1 MNAGPA
7 ASDADHGDRP
17 ASELF
22 RAVGGRVRALR
33 LERGL
38 TLDELSHR
46 SGVSRRMITMLEAG
60 ETNASLG
67 TLDKLA
73 HALGCAFADLVV
85 ERPMAPL
92 VPERAE
98 AREPVWEDGRGSSAR
113 LLVARSMV
121 ATTEL
126 WLWELAPGGRYEAEA
141 DPAGSEEIL
150 LVGAGRLV
158 LEVGTGE
165 LDLVAGQYLRLPS
178 DAPYAYRNPARTTA
192 QFLRVILAP

>member
-1 MNAGPA
+1 MIAGPA
-7 ASDADHGDRP
+7 HAGPSGPDP
-17 ASELF
+17 ASALF
-22 RAVGGRVRALR
+22 QAVGGRVRAFR
-33 LERGL
+33 LDRHL
-38 TLDELSHR
+38 TLDDLSQR

-73 HALGCAFADLVV
+73 RALNCPFADLVV
-85 ERPMAPL
+85 GRPVAPL
-92 VPERAE
+92 VPERTE
-98 AREPVWEDGRGSSAR
+98 AQEPVWEDAQGSSAR

-126 WLWELAPGGRYEAEA
+126 WLWKLAAGARYEAEA

-150 LVGAGRLV
+150 LVRSGHLVVEAGDR
-158 LEVGTGE
+158 E
-165 LDLVAGQYLRLPS
+165 LSLAAGDYLRLPS
-178 DAPYAYRNPARTTA
+178 DAPYAYRNPARRSV

>member
-1 MNAGPA
+1 VRGDPDVP
-7 ASDADHGDRP
+7 DADHVERP
-17 ASELF
+17 ASKLI

-33 LERGL
+33 LERHL
-38 TLDELSHR
+38 TLDELSQR

-85 ERPMAPL
+85 GRPVAPL

-98 AREPVWEDGRGSSAR
+98 AQQPVWEDGRGSSAR

-126 WLWELAPGGRYEAEA
+126 WLWQLSPGGRYEAEA

-158 LEVGTGE
+158 VEVGTDE

-178 DAPYAYRNPARTTA
+178 DAPYAYRNPARTTN
-192 QFLRVILAP
+192 QFLRVILAS